1 MPLESGTKIS
11 NLNKDYPLSTD
22 QVSQGDNHIRLIKEV
37 LKESFPSDIDIQ
49 IPDITGHA
57 GNALVVND
65 IGDGIAW
72 GGGGGGVP
80 PGVICM
86 WSGDGVPEGW
96 WLCDGENSTPDLRGR
111 FIMGLEPTVS
121 TVGDTGGANEHR
133 IQVGEL
139 PLHDDTFT
147 FAIGAANGSAAKM
160 GGDWSAMPT
169 IPTYYVLAYIMKAL
183 EVTR

>member
-1 MPLESGTKIS
+1 MALESGTKIS
-11 NLNKDYPLSTD
+11 NLVQDNPPGTD
-22 QVSQGDNHIRLIKEV
+22 QVAQGNDHIKLIKRV
-37 LKESFPSDIDIQ
+37 LKASFPSDVDVQ
-49 IPDITGHA
+49 IPNISGHPGESLAVNEEGTG
-57 GNALVVND
+57 
-65 IGDGIAW
+65 IEW

-133 IQVGEL
+133 ISVGQL

-147 FAIGAANGSAAKM
+147 FASGHPNGSAAKM
-160 GGDWSAMPT
+160 GGEWSPMPT